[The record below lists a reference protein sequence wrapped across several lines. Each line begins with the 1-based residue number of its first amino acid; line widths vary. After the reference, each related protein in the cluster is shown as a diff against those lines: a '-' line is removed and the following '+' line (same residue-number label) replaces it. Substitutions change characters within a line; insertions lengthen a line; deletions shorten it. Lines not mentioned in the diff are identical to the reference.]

1 MPPAATSCRIRVAPV
16 DASLAHAVRALRVAP
31 EQYAFVGDVS
41 FNLIDAER
49 DPLSEAM
56 AVLADDD
63 VIGFYRLDFAPNAV
77 AGRCFG
83 EPAVGLRAMMLDR
96 RVQGR
101 GYGVRAMHACI
112 DDLRLRHPQCRLLVL
127 AVHCGNTAALACYR
141 RAGFVESGDTL
152 FGGEAGPQT
161 VLLRGLHHDAANRDA
176 VSGSSA
182 P

>member
-1 MPPAATSCRIRVAPV
+1 MPPTVPPCRIHVAPV
-16 DASLAHAVRALRVAP
+16 DADLAADVRALRVAP
-31 EQYAFVGDVS
+31 EQYAFVGDVT

-77 AGRCFG
+77 AGRDLG
-83 EPAVGLRAMMLDR
+83 EPSLGLRGMMLDR

-101 GYGVRAMHACI
+101 GYGVRAVRACI
-112 DDLRLRHPQCRLLVL
+112 DDVRRRHPHCRLLVL
-127 AVHCGNTAALACYR
+127 AVHCGNAAALACYR

-152 FGGEAGPQT
+152 FGGEAGPQY
-161 VLLRGLHHDAANRDA
+161 LMLRHLHRDDDVCDEA
-176 VSGSSA
+176 RGTST